1 MILVTGGTGYVG
13 SGVVPALAATGE
25 PLRLLARSAGAA
37 GHLSA
42 LDPEIVI
49 GDVTD
54 PATLAPA
61 LDGIDTVVHLVA
73 INREQG
79 RITFDLVNHQG
90 TVHLVEAAKAA
101 GASRF
106 IQMSNLKA
114 AADSPAPFL
123 RSKGEADA
131 HLRASGLNWTILQ
144 PSVVFGRGDEF
155 INTLAV
161 TVLLGPVV
169 PLPGGGRTQF
179 QPIALNDLARA
190 TAACLS
196 LPETSRQSY
205 ELGGADVFTYRE
217 MIELVCATMGK
228 RRFYVPMPLPIL
240 RPVVSIMDKLLTN
253 PPATP
258 GLLALLNV
266 ANYCDENAIEPVFGI
281 RPTPMEG
288 NIDFVNE
295 LTLGRFLSRAIGRA
309 EFEGRP

>member
-13 SGVVPALAATGE
+13 GGVTPALAAGGE
-25 PLRLLARSAGAA
+25 RLRLLARSAGAA
-37 GHLSA
+37 EHLSA
-42 LDPEIVI
+42 LNPEIVI

-54 PATLAPA
+54 PATLPRA
-61 LDGIDTVVHLVA
+61 LEGVDTVVHLVA
-73 INREQG
+73 INRERG
-79 RITFDLVNHQG
+79 RINFELVNHQG
-90 TVHLVEAAKAA
+90 TVNLVNAAKTA

-123 RSKGEADA
+123 RSKGEADEY
-131 HLRASGLNWTILQ
+131 LRASGLNWTILQ

-155 INTLAV
+155 VNTLAG
-161 TVLLGPVV
+161 TVLLGQVV
-169 PLPGGGRTQF
+169 PLPGGGRTEF

-196 LPETSRQSY
+196 LPETARQSY
-205 ELGGADVFTYRE
+205 ELGGPDVFTYRE

-228 RRFYVPMPLPIL
+228 RRIYVAMPLPIL
-240 RPVVSIMDKLLTN
+240 RPAVSVMDKILAN

-266 ANYCDENAIEPVFGI
+266 ANYCDENALEPVFGI
-281 RPTPMEG
+281 RPTPMKG

-295 LTLGRFLSRAIGRA
+295 LTLGRFLSRAVGRA